1 MESEIIRTDRFSLRY
16 YSLNTLI
23 IGSGAASLNAAV
35 SLSSMG
41 VEDILMVTA
50 NWGGGTSNNAGSD
63 KQTYYKLSLAG
74 GEPDSVREM
83 AQDLFNGKCMH
94 GDIALCEAQGSVQ
107 AFMRLV
113 GLGVPFPRDKYGSFA
128 GYKTDNDPRARA
140 TSAGPYT
147 SGMMVKALAEEVR
160 KRNIKVLDN
169 HQVIELLT
177 SGDGSRVTGAL
188 AIDTTKKDP
197 FDAFAVFNAV
207 NLILGTG
214 GPGEMYEDSV
224 YPLSQAGSPGMAYR
238 AGASGQ
244 NLTESQFGI
253 ASLKFRWNLS
263 GSYQQVI
270 PRYFSTGSS
279 GKDEREFLNDHFK
292 SYSDLTGAI
301 FKKGYQWPFDPSRLA
316 GGGSSL
322 IDLLV
327 WQEKLWKGR
336 KVFMDYRKNLS
347 WEGKN
352 TFNHSELDSV
362 ARDYLECSES
372 LQETPLERLLAMN
385 RPAYELYRDHGID
398 LASEPLEIGICAQHN
413 NGGLKAD
420 IWWESDLKHL
430 FPVGEVNGSHGVGR
444 PGGSALNSGQAGSFR
459 AAEFISKRYNYM
471 PPDRDEFMASARN
484 GITQV
489 LDAALQ
495 WLGSPGNKSGPQIIP
510 EIRHRMS
517 QAAGIIR
524 DRQQVAEAA
533 EEASS
538 LYKSVRNRLGASS
551 SEELAACFRVSDLC
565 LTHYIYLEAVRHYIE
580 GGGRSRGSYIVTD
593 GVNSSNKGL
602 EGNYYETALC
612 RYDRDIEAAI
622 QEARLVNG
630 KVRFTGTAVRE
641 IPEQNLW
648 FEKVWKEYL
657 EDNFIGDRDNSTN
670 Y

>member
-1 MESEIIRTDRFSLRY
+1 MESEIIRTDRFSVRY

-41 VEDILMVTA
+41 VEDILLVTTQ
-50 NWGGGTSNNAGSD
+50 WGGGTSNNAGSD

-107 AFMRLV
+107 AFIKLV

-147 SGMMVKALAEEVR
+147 SGMMVEALAGEVR
-160 KRNIKVLDN
+160 KRNLKVLDN

-177 SGDGSRVTGAL
+177 SEDGSRVTGAL
-188 AIDTTKKDP
+188 AIDTSKKDP
-197 FDAFAVFNAV
+197 FDAFVVFNVV
-207 NLILGTG
+207 NIIMGTG

-224 YPLSQAGSPGMAYR
+224 YPFSQTGSPGMAYR

-279 GKDEREFLNDHFK
+279 GKDEREFLNDNFK
-292 SYSDLTGAI
+292 SYRDLTKAI
-301 FKKGYQWPFDPSRLA
+301 FMKGYQWPFDPSRLA
-316 GGGSSL
+316 DGGSSL

-327 WQEKLWKGR
+327 WQEKVQKGR
-336 KVFMDYRKNLS
+336 KVFMDYRKNLA
-347 WEGKN
+347 WEKKD
-352 TFNHSELDSV
+352 TFNHSELDPV
-362 ARDYLECSES
+362 ARDYLESSES
-372 LQETPLERLLAMN
+372 LLETPLERLLSMN

-398 LASEPLEIGICAQHN
+398 LSTEPVEIGICAQHN

-459 AAEFISKRYNYM
+459 AAEFISRRYNNL
-471 PPDRDEFMASARN
+471 PPERDEFMASAGN

-489 LDAALQ
+489 LDAALV
-495 WLGSPGNKSGPQIIP
+495 WLQSPDDKSGRQILAK
-510 EIRHRMS
+510 IRHRMS

-524 DRQQVAEAA
+524 DRQKVTEAA
-533 EEASS
+533 EEASA
-538 LYKSVRNRLGASS
+538 LYESVRSRLGASS
-551 SEELAACFRVSDLC
+551 AGELAACFRISDLC
-565 LTHYIYLEAVRHYIE
+565 LTHLIYLEAVRHYIE

-593 GVNSSNKGL
+593 GVNSSINGL
-602 EGNYYETALC
+602 AGNYYETTLC
-612 RYDRDIEAAI
+612 RYDRDIEATI

-657 EDNFIGDRDNSTN
+657 EDNYIGDRDNSTN